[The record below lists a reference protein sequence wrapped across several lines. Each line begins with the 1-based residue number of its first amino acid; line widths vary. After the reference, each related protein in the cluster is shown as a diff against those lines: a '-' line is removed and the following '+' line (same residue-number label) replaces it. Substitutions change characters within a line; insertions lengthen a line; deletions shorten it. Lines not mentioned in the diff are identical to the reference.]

1 MLDGNVSVNG
11 NVVVIGGG
19 MVGMETAEYL
29 AGKGAKVTVLE
40 MMKEFCADMGSTRKI
55 CVTESIYQEGIT
67 PCNRG
72 ESNRDRKWKS
82 RWRKRRPR
90 KLNFRVTT
98 R

>member
-67 PCNRG
+67 PVTEVKVTEIENE
-72 ESNRDRKWKS
+72 ESLEKKTA
-82 RWRKRRPR
+82 R